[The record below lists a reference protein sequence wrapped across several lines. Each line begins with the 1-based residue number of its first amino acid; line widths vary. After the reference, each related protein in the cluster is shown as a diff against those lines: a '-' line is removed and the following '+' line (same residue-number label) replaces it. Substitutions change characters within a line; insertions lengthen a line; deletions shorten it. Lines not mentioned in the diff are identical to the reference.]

1 MRIGIGVP
9 PTGSSG
15 RGAGAAGP
23 RVVVRLLTSE
33 PWLTNRPDG
42 RQTERVATGWTW
54 DAAGTTLRLKLRKDV
69 FFHDGDRLTPEIAAE
84 ALRLS
89 VANKEAFSL
98 STARIVPSGEDT
110 VDITLSEPN
119 SFLVPELSAVVLTK
133 PGKPGIA
140 TGPFQIVTQS
150 DQSSTLSAFPRYYR
164 GRPGVSSI
172 EVLTYPTQRK
182 AWTALMRGDVDMLHE
197 VSREA
202 AEFVEKES
210 TVKAYSFLRPYYI
223 SLVFNVRHPVLKNRE
238 VRKAISEAVDKVTL
252 VRDGMSGRGTPADG
266 PIFPQHWAYSAPAA
280 PFVYDPAAARR
291 RLDAAGFNGKTT
303 ADGTVPARFSFT
315 CLVFAGDTRFD
326 RIAVLVQKELAEVGI
341 DMKLL
346 PLPQME
352 LAQRLGRGDFD
363 AFLFEMAGRSLSW
376 VYEFWRSHEGAF
388 TRSGYQSADVVLD
401 RIRSA
406 RSDDE
411 VRAGVA
417 QLERIMHDDPP
428 AAFLAWQATSR
439 AVSTKFDVAPEENRD
454 IITNAWLWRPAANGQ
469 ASK

>member
-1 MRIGIGVP
+1 
-9 PTGSSG
+9 
-15 RGAGAAGP
+15 
-23 RVVVRLLTSE
+23 
-33 PWLTNRPDG
+33 
-42 RQTERVATGWTW
+42 
-54 DAAGTTLRLKLRKDV
+54 
-69 FFHDGDRLTPEIAAE
+69 
-84 ALRLS
+84 
-89 VANKEAFSL
+89 
-98 STARIVPSGEDT
+98 
-110 VDITLSEPN
+110 
-119 SFLVPELSAVVLTK
+119 
-133 PGKPGIA
+133 
-140 TGPFQIVTQS
+140 
-150 DQSSTLSAFPRYYR
+150 
-164 GRPGVSSI
+164 
-172 EVLTYPTQRK
+172 
-182 AWTALMRGDVDMLHE
+182 MLHE

-202 AEFVEKES
+202 AEFVDKES

-223 SLVFNVRHPVLKNRE
+223 SLVFNVRHPVLKSVE

-291 RLDAAGFNGKTT
+291 RLDTAGFNGKTT
-303 ADGTVPARFSFT
+303 ADGTIPARFSLT

-346 PLPQME
+346 PLPQSE
-352 LAQRLGRGDFD
+352 LAQRLRRGDFD
-363 AFLFEMAGRSLSW
+363 AFLFEMAGRSVSW

-388 TRSGYQSADVVLD
+388 LKSGYQSADAILD

-406 RSDDE
+406 RSDDD